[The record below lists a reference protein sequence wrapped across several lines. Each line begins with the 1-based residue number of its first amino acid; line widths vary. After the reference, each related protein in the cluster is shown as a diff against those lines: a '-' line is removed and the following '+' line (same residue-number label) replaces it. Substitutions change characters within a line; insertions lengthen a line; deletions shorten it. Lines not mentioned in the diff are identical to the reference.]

1 MIARVRSESHQ
12 NDGITVRGRHQRL
25 LQQNLPKPDSCSAAK
40 STLYSI
46 TASARAS
53 SVVGGSLRAMIRGA
67 ELVHNCQFLPA
78 TCCHSAGN
86 PRLEFL
92 HFINCH
98 RNWEPAA
105 KKRFPDDPFKD
116 NRPID
121 AQFGSAKDLFLGFQF
136 REWPLVLQ
144 SDGDNRLSGS
154 LIKIWLR

>member
-1 MIARVRSESHQ
+1 
-12 NDGITVRGRHQRL
+12 
-25 LQQNLPKPDSCSAAK
+25 
-40 STLYSI
+40 
-46 TASARAS
+46 
-53 SVVGGSLRAMIRGA
+53 
-67 ELVHNCQFLPA
+67 
-78 TCCHSAGN
+78 
-86 PRLEFL
+86 LEFL

-98 RNWEPAA
+98 RNWERAA

-154 LIKIWLR
+154 LIKSGCAETISKIMGSAASTAFHSSVVNAALPSTLMKSRRLMPDMGLPPTP